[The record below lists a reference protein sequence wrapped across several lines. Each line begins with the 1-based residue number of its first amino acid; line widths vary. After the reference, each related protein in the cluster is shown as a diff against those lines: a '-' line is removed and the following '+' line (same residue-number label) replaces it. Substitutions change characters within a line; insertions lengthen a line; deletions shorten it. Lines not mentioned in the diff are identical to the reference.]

1 MSPLCPECGRT
12 GRVRHAPHLLPAPRV
27 TPGYPRFAR

>member
-12 GRVRHAPHLLPAPRV
+12 GRVRHAQHLLPTPRV
-27 TPGYPRFAR
+27 TPG